1 MQFSMNLKKMDTKTS
16 IRSIALSAVVVTVS
30 KLYRYFKNKDDLFN
44 LMIKITFLRIEITI
58 IC

>member
-1 MQFSMNLKKMDTKTS
+1 MNLKKMDTKTS